1 MNEQSSSSCS
11 SSCSSSSSEDGPE
24 LRSIR
29 MNPTGSRQPSIGF
42 SSSVPLAKEEPM
54 MQQAL
59 HAQEWNVPSV
69 LPTIPSGYNLGP
81 SHVVVDD
88 ASPQTIA
95 GRIAKELAQYSVA
108 AMPHK
113 SHENSLHAETS
124 CGLKFAVNLF
134 AVGNG
139 NGNPSVVVEV
149 ERRIGCSYG
158 FHISSNII
166 LRAAKGIPN
175 CTFGPPSLEI
185 PKCVP
190 QDAKEERKKCVQFDT
205 HQALKLVRSERK
217 DAQLL
222 GLQSLERL
230 SADEYAASLLQ
241 NDEAIGSL
249 QSFLQSSFPTCV
261 MKRRALGVL
270 ANIMKFCPKHEENNN
285 RCDKLGCQVFLDNL
299 FGMLRKCANS
309 PHEACAATKCLQ
321 RSLDDL
327 SDEKHEDL
335 AEILGNF
342 QAGHHSQLEYES
354 KVLRDRLLQQQ

>member
-1 MNEQSSSSCS
+1 MNQQSSSSCS
-11 SSCSSSSSEDGPE
+11 SSCSSSSEDGPE

-29 MNPTGSRQPSIGF
+29 MNPTGSGQPSIGF
-42 SSSVPLAKEEPM
+42 SSSVPLVKEEPM

-108 AMPHK
+108 AMPHE
-113 SHENSLHAETS
+113 SHENSLHAETN
-124 CGLKFAVNLF
+124 CGIKFDINLF
-134 AVGNG
+134 SVGNG
-139 NGNPSVVVEV
+139 NSNVVVEL
-149 ERRIGCSYG
+149 ERRTGCSYG

-205 HQALKLVRSERK
+205 EQALKLVRSERK

-230 SADEYAASLLQ
+230 STDEYAASLLQ
-241 NDEAIGSL
+241 NDETIGSL
-249 QSFLQSSFPTCV
+249 QSFLQSDFPTCV

-270 ANIMKFCPKHEENNN
+270 ANIMKFCPKHGE
-285 RCDKLGCQVFLDNL
+285 RCHKLKCQEFLDNL

-342 QAGHHSQLEYES
+342 QASHHSQLEYES
-354 KVLRDRLLQQQ
+354 KVLQDRLLQQQ